1 MKILLVERDPVV
13 RIDMKEMLSAAFPE
27 AELTAVETLE
37 DASEVAK
44 WRVVLLDASLDEF
57 ERARARNY
65 WKDPEAKIILTNSLE
80 PVQGYIQLQ
89 RPFTEDM
96 VISTIRDTLESQRS
110 QSN

>member
-27 AELTAVETLE
+27 AELAAVETLE
-37 DASEVAK
+37 DASEIAK

-57 ERARARNY
+57 ERAREY
-65 WKDPEAKIILTNSLE
+65 WKDAEARIILTNSLD
-80 PVQGYIQLQ
+80 PVPGYVQLH

-96 VISTIRDTLESQRS
+96 VISTIRETLRPQRS
-110 QSN
+110 KSS